1 MPISGQILV
10 GQTAS
15 FGANGQIWGIN
26 AATGE
31 KLEPGFGGAT
41 KDDLERA
48 CALASEAFNTY
59 RETSLETRATF
70 LETVAA
76 NILDIGDELIERCM
90 AETGLPRA
98 RVEGERGR
106 TVGQLCLFAAVV
118 REGSFL
124 DARIDPALPER
135 KPLPRVDLRLRNIA
149 LGPVAVFGASNFPL
163 AFSVAGGD
171 TASALAAGCP
181 VIVKAHS
188 AHPGTAELVGR
199 AVQKAVDDCGLP
211 EGVFSLLFDSGR
223 DVGQGLVADRRIKA
237 VGFTGSRTGGTAL
250 MHIAAARPEPIP
262 VYAEMSSINPVILM
276 PHALTERGADIG
288 KAFVAS
294 LTMGAGQFC
303 TNPGLVIAIEGE
315 GLEAFIAGAS
325 DALSNAAAQTMLSPG
340 IFRSYCQGVTAL
352 QSHPSVTALAAGRA
366 GETNQGQAALFST
379 SASDFLAHHELREE
393 VFGAASLIVRCQNIT
408 QVQQVIKALEGQL
421 IAALHIA
428 GGDHILAQGLI
439 PTLELK
445 VGRILV
451 NGFGTGVE
459 VCHAMVHGG
468 PFPATSD
475 SRTTSVG
482 SLAISRFLRPVSY
495 QDLPQ
500 ELLPVAL
507 RDANAYGIR
516 QRINGVL
523 TGGNEPQI
531 VR

>member
-10 GQTAS
+10 GQTAIS
-15 FGANGQIWGIN
+15 GANGQIWGVN
-26 AATGE
+26 AITGE
-31 KLEPGFGGAT
+31 KLEPAFGGAT
-41 KDDLERA
+41 QEDLERA
-48 CALASEAFNTY
+48 CSLAIGAYSTY
-59 RETSLETRATF
+59 RETSLEARAKF
-70 LETVAA
+70 LETIAW
-76 NILDIGDELIERCM
+76 NIMDIGDELIERCM
-90 AETGLPRA
+90 IETGLPRA

-106 TVGQLCLFAAVV
+106 TIGQLCLFASVV

-124 DARIDPALPER
+124 DARIDPALPDR
-135 KPLPRVDLRLRNIA
+135 KPMPRVDLRLRNIP

-181 VIVKAHS
+181 VIVKGHS

-199 AVQKAVDDCGLP
+199 AVQKAVRECGLP

-223 DVGQGLVADRRIKA
+223 DVGQGLVADWRIKA
-237 VGFTGSRTGGTAL
+237 VGFTGSRSGGTTL
-250 MHIAAARPEPIP
+250 MKIAASRPEPIP
-262 VYAEMSSINPVILM
+262 VYAEMSSINPVIVL
-276 PHALTERGADIG
+276 PEALATRGADIG

-294 LTMGAGQFC
+294 LTLGAGQFC
-303 TNPGLVIAIEGE
+303 TNPGLVVAMEGE
-315 GLEAFIAGAS
+315 GLQAFIDSAA
-325 DALSNAAAQTMLSPG
+325 DALSNASAQTMLSPG
-340 IFRSYCQGVTAL
+340 IFRSYCQGVESL
-352 QSHPSVTALAAGRA
+352 KSHPRVSTLALGRA
-366 GETNQGQAALFST
+366 GENNQGQAALFST
-379 SASDFLAHHELREE
+379 SAEDFLKLHELREE
-393 VFGAASLIVRCQNIT
+393 VFGAASLIVRCVNAFQLY
-408 QVQQVIKALEGQL
+408 QVLNVLEGQL
-421 IAALHIA
+421 TAALHMA
-428 GGDHILAQGLI
+428 EGDHELARGLI

-500 ELLPVAL
+500 ELLPDAL
-507 RDANAYGIR
+507 KDSNPCGIR
-516 QRINGVL
+516 QRVNGVL
-523 TGGNEPQI
+523 IGGNEPATI
-531 VR
+531 R